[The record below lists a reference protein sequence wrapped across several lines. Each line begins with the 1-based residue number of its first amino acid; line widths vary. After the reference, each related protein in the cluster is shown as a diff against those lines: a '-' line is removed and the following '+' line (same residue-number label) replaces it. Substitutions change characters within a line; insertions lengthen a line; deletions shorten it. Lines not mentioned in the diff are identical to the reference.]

1 MGKVGTSCEQTI
13 LHEGISPYFG
23 ARQLLITPR
32 IQAVQFIYLII
43 THNHSSHKSG
53 SSWTHWFNNENNN
66 FFMMFQWIF
75 SFIQLHQTSMG
86 VLIPHPRPPHISGV
100 DDLGLD
106 SAIFFNN
113 FIYILA
119 FLWVNYALSWL
130 YGLGLTKLFNA
141 PLQTSYFSFVQ

>member
-53 SSWTHWFNNENNN
+53 SSWTH
-66 FFMMFQWIF
+66 
-75 SFIQLHQTSMG
+75 
-86 VLIPHPRPPHISGV
+86 
-100 DDLGLD
+100 
-106 SAIFFNN
+106 
-113 FIYILA
+113 
-119 FLWVNYALSWL
+119 
-130 YGLGLTKLFNA
+130 
-141 PLQTSYFSFVQ
+141 